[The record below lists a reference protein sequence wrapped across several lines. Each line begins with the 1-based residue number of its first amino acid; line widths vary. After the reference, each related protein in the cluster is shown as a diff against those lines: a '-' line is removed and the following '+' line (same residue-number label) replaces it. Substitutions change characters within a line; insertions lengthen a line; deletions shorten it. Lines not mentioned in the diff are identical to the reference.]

1 MTSTD
6 SPKTTVTVPARQF
19 AAALRG
25 AMCFAGTD
33 DTLPMLAGVEIRRA
47 GDRVQLSATDRI
59 TAAVTYLAGAEWG
72 ETPDGWSQLI
82 PLGLCKQIAS
92 TWKIAQIPPGLTIT
106 ITARAAKDPRGRDA
120 VAIEARDN
128 LGRTVGDTIDAALH
142 LPDCAK
148 IALGSDSGSE
158 QTSGVIAL
166 NPDLL
171 AKVAHLRRE
180 RGESITIHWPD
191 GGKRPKPIVCTI
203 GDHSVA
209 IVMPVRA
216 DTVDAA
222 TIIGGA
228 A

>member
-59 TAAVTYLAGAEWG
+59 AAAVTYLAGAEWG
-72 ETPDGWSQLI
+72 ETLDGWSQLI
-82 PLGLCKQIAS
+82 PLDLCKQIAS
-92 TWKIAQIPPGLTIT
+92 TWKPAQIPPGLTIT
-106 ITARAAKDPRGRDA
+106 ITARAAKDPRGRDV

-128 LGRTVGDTIDAALH
+128 VGRTVGDTIAADLH
-142 LPDCAK
+142 MPDCAK
-148 IALGSDSGSE
+148 LALGNDSGSE
-158 QTSGVIAL
+158 QTSGVVAL
-166 NPDLL
+166 NPAMI
-171 AKVAHLRRE
+171 AKVAHLGRFK
-180 RGESITIHWPD
+180 GEKITTHWPTTA
-191 GGKRPKPIVCTI
+191 GKPIVCTI

-209 IVMPVRA
+209 IVMPMVA